1 VELSNH
7 LKSAD
12 LHTTSTQHQAED
24 ALRASALLSSAKAIA
39 MTPDGPQL
47 KILLVEDNLVNQKVL
62 LMQLSSLGYQVDV
75 AANGQEAMDLLTVGP
90 YDLILMD
97 CQMPVKD
104 GYQATE
110 QIKNSPASA
119 FVRGRHPI
127 IVAITAN
134 AMQDDRQKC
143 LDAGMDDYLSK
154 PVPKEQLSA
163 LIEHWTQTIFTSQQI
178 MELEPES
185 QIAPSE
191 KDLIGFDWEHLHQ
204 LSENNREFE
213 LELLQMF
220 AEDAAI
226 HLQAI
231 ELAIAQPDFSTLER
245 EAHQI
250 KGSSANVGAKPMQV
264 AAAKLEQMS
273 VQKQLAGATDLLAEL
288 EQYCDRLQS
297 FLSNRA

>member
-1 VELSNH
+1 MELSNH
-7 LKSAD
+7 LKPAD
-12 LHTTSTQHQAED
+12 LHPALTQHQAED
-24 ALRASALLSSAKAIA
+24 AIRASALPFSTKAIA
-39 MTPDGPQL
+39 MTPDRPQL
-47 KILLVEDNLVNQKVL
+47 KILLAEDNLVNQKVL

-75 AANGQEAMDLLTVGP
+75 AANGQEAVDLLSTAP

-97 CQMPVKD
+97 CQMPVMD
-104 GYQATE
+104 GYQTTE

-119 FVRGRHPI
+119 FLRGRHPI

-163 LIEHWTQTIFTSQQI
+163 LLEHWTQTIFTSQQI

-185 QIAPSE
+185 QIDRPE
-191 KDLIGFDWEHLHQ
+191 VDLIDFDWEHLHQ

-220 AEDAAI
+220 VEDAAI
-226 HLQAI
+226 HLEAI
-231 ELAIAQPDFSTLER
+231 GLAIAQPDFSTLER

-264 AAAKLEQMS
+264 AATKLEQMS
-273 VQKQLAGATDLLAEL
+273 VQKQVAGATDLLAEL
-288 EQYCDRLQS
+288 EQYCDRVQA
-297 FLSNRA
+297 FLGNRA